1 MKRDALRLLEK
12 EGRTAMGVLDL
23 SKPAMAGTNLGG
35 TAMAEM
41 VGVDLGGKDIPATH
55 LGVTAMAGMH
65 LSAPAMAG
73 MDLGGT
79 TMINMKLINY

>member
-1 MKRDALRLLEK
+1 MK
-12 EGRTAMGVLDL
+12 EGRTTTSVLDL

-41 VGVDLGGKDIPATH
+41 VGVDLGWKDLPAVH

-65 LSAPAMAG
+65 LSKPAMAG

-79 TMINMKLINY
+79 TMFNMKLGRATR

>member
-41 VGVDLGGKDIPATH
+41 VGVDLGGKDIPATG
-55 LGVTAMAGMH
+55 LTT
-65 LSAPAMAG
+65 PAMA
-73 MDLGGT
+73 
-79 TMINMKLINY
+79 